1 MLAEV
6 CKVMTVLQLPWS
18 LYDYNMCVW
27 YVHSMYNTM
36 LYLWYKCCALCDS
49 ERVLYIV
56 CVILNMDA
64 DVLCMM
70 YEDNK

>member
-1 MLAEV
+1 
-6 CKVMTVLQLPWS
+6 
-18 LYDYNMCVW
+18 MCAW

-56 CVILNMDA
+56 CVILNMDV
-64 DVLCMM
+64 DIRCMM
-70 YEDNK
+70 YVDNMDMDMMNSWGVRECGGD